1 MPPSHFP
8 RCSVT
13 DIFSE
18 VFRQSEN
25 RDARKASRFFPFGR
39 KYLCGIDKIHCFY
52 ILETYVTCGHRPLRS
67 AFGGVRPTRRC
78 GAGGYAIRPYEHA
91 PGPLVG
97 AAFMAA
103 RTRFRFPPRFDDSA
117 RRRGA
122 HGASATLRVQ
132 GTPPAALS
140 SVHAVGADCISARAA
155 PPIPRRLAAK
165 HTGPSG
171 GHTGRPYR
179 SCSVGRGAHTPP
191 HRTAGRRTFYFR
203 WALRNAW
210 RPAKRTAAT
219 GQTIQVRC
227 QALE

>member
-155 PPIPRRLAAK
+155 PPVNVHFIPCGRCAMPGDRRKGRLQRARRSRSGARRWNK
-165 HTGPSG
+165 SSGPG
-171 GHTGRPYR
+171 
-179 SCSVGRGAHTPP
+179 
-191 HRTAGRRTFYFR
+191 TA
-203 WALRNAW
+203 
-210 RPAKRTAAT
+210 P
-219 GQTIQVRC
+219 
-227 QALE
+227 

>member
-91 PGPLVG
+91 PGPVVG

-155 PPIPRRLAAK
+155 PPVNVHFIPCGRCAVPGDRRRGRLQRARRSRSGARRWNK
-165 HTGPSG
+165 SSGPG
-171 GHTGRPYR
+171 
-179 SCSVGRGAHTPP
+179 
-191 HRTAGRRTFYFR
+191 TA
-203 WALRNAW
+203 
-210 RPAKRTAAT
+210 P
-219 GQTIQVRC
+219 
-227 QALE
+227 

>member
-25 RDARKASRFFPFGR
+25 RDARKASRFFLFGR

-155 PPIPRRLAAK
+155 PPVNVHFIPCGRCAMPGDRRKGRLQRARRSRSGARRWNK
-165 HTGPSG
+165 SSGPG
-171 GHTGRPYR
+171 
-179 SCSVGRGAHTPP
+179 
-191 HRTAGRRTFYFR
+191 TA
-203 WALRNAW
+203 
-210 RPAKRTAAT
+210 P
-219 GQTIQVRC
+219 
-227 QALE
+227 